1 MKLPNLPGYQYDELI
16 GEGACGVAVR
26 CTYQGRETRV
36 VKFLKAQSINPGM
49 VSSCIRALSGKDRHA
64 GIADVYDFNFSEFP
78 YFYISPYYGEREPKT
93 GEWHTRSL
101 DSVIGEI
108 PPPDALRLVDQ
119 IAEALAFSHR
129 LEVIHGGLKPANIFL
144 AGGANP
150 DQWQI
155 KIADWGQG
163 YLTGLQYL
171 EMGDLGFYASPE
183 QLDNGD
189 PSHGAGKRWDVYA
202 FGVISFLLLTGRF
215 PRLEQQY
222 QAYLREIQG
231 FSHVPAAAFGTVLDQ
246 PERYVDWIVEEER
259 IIWPKPATSEVEAK
273 RREVIER
280 CMAVDPRER
289 FPDMRD
295 VVAAFAEC
303 DHELALAEAERQ
315 ASEGRHRVLKRAAR
329 WQRAAAAAAVLS
341 LFGAAAAAFFF
352 AEWRMV
358 RGELDL
364 TREGAQQHVAS
375 IQKTIEATEDQK
387 ARTELELEA
396 IKEQGHEIQ
405 EKMREEIRKQTQ
417 EGKKLLVASQD
428 IGDRFFELVLENR
441 DSDVPGF
448 IEERRKAL
456 SEAADYYQSLLQ
468 IYGDAPDFLTPSA
481 KAARFLG
488 EIHFELGDYAAAE
501 ADFLTAKVRLEQV
514 RAAARTTP
522 AELVRDLALVNTR
535 LAEIANFRKQPDTSL
550 LALDDAIKLWL
561 QVYEAEPTKPD
572 PALAIADVRM
582 LQADIQRQLGA
593 YDQTKAQLAEAVRIL
608 LSLQPHL
615 PDDHR
620 VAGGLARASAAAAG
634 MMRLSGDREGA
645 AAAYREASELF
656 AEAVKLNAAVDDYHL
671 GLAKTLTEVALAE
684 DDVEKLIAAAKVLA
698 EVAALPKNRH
708 RIDIFAALSDCYGAI
723 ANKQRDANQAATAID
738 WENKAIA
745 ILQPVIS
752 EAGSGAATE
761 LIFALAE
768 RKCSLANL
776 QSDRGGHAE
785 CRDTLRSAN
794 TLIERLLA
802 VDGSNPAYRRLYAQA
817 QGQLGYA
824 SFQVGDKDAAK
835 EHYQTAQSQWEAY
848 LSANPKDDQASQALE
863 WVKSQ
868 LDSMT

>member
-26 CTYQGRETRV
+26 CTFQGRETRV
-36 VKFLKAQSINPGM
+36 VKFLKAQSINPGL
-49 VSSCIRALSGKDRHA
+49 VSSCIRALSGKDRHSGVA
-64 GIADVYDFNFSEFP
+64 EVYDFNFSEFP
-78 YFYISPYYGEREPKT
+78 YFYISPYFGEREPQT

-108 PPPDALRLVDQ
+108 PPPDGLRLVDQ

-144 AGGANP
+144 SGGANP
-150 DQWQI
+150 DQWQV

-202 FGVISFLLLTGRF
+202 FGVIAFLLLTGRF

-231 FSHVPAAAFGTVLDQ
+231 FSHVPASAFGTVLDK
-246 PERYVDWIVEEER
+246 PEQYVDWIVEEER
-259 IIWPKPATSEVEAK
+259 IIWPKPATSELEAK

-280 CMAVDPRER
+280 CLAVDPRER
-289 FPDMRD
+289 YPDMRD
-295 VVAAFAEC
+295 VVSAFAEC
-303 DHELALAEAERQ
+303 DHELAVAEIERQ

-341 LFGAAAAAFFF
+341 LFGAAAAAYFF
-352 AEWRMV
+352 AEWRMAS
-358 RGELDL
+358 GELDL

-387 ARTELELEA
+387 ARTELELQA

-405 EKMREEIRKQTQ
+405 EKMREEIRKQSQ

-428 IGDRFFELVLENR
+428 IGDRFFELVLEHR

-448 IEERRKAL
+448 AEERRKAL
-456 SEAADYYQSLLQ
+456 GEAADYYQTLLQ
-468 IYGDAPDFLTPSA
+468 IYGDAPDFLIPSA

-488 EIHFELGDYAAAE
+488 EIHFELGDYPASE
-501 ADFLTAKVRLEQV
+501 ADFVTAKVRLEQV
-514 RAAARTTP
+514 RAAAKTTP
-522 AELVRDLALVNTR
+522 ADLVRDLALVNTR

-550 LALDDAIKLWL
+550 LALEDAIKLWL
-561 QVYEAEPTKPD
+561 QYYESDPTKPE
-572 PALAIADVRM
+572 PAFAIADVRM
-582 LQADIQRQLGA
+582 LQAEIQRQLGN
-593 YDQTKAQLAEAVRIL
+593 YGETKAQLAEAVRIL
-608 LSLQPHL
+608 LALQPRL

-620 VAGGLARASAAAAG
+620 VAGGLARATAATAG
-634 MMRLSGDREGA
+634 LMRMSGDREGA
-645 AAAYREASELF
+645 AAAYRESSELF

-698 EVAALPKNRH
+698 EVAALPENRH
-708 RIDIFAALSDCYGAI
+708 RVDIFAALSDCYGAI
-723 ANKQRDANQAATAID
+723 ASKQRDANQAATAID

-745 ILQPVIS
+745 ILQPVVS
-752 EAGSGAATE
+752 DSGSSAPTE

-802 VDGSNPAYRRLYAQA
+802 ADGSNPAYRRLYAQA

-824 SFQVGDKDAAK
+824 SFQVGDKNAAK
-835 EHYQTAQSQWEAY
+835 AHYQTAQSQWEAY